1 MHWRMWSRYGD
12 GVGRDEMR
20 KAKARCDDGPR
31 SQSAASPAQAR
42 STRAAQDLTTAA
54 LQHCATLDHHISRT
68 FTYSRTSP
76 AVCLATSR
84 VALLRSSYRVFWPAN
99 TTEPARS
106 DCLLKPLHRD
116 HVANRACIIA
126 PLINETWLL
135 PVIAPHRLPPKH
147 SLPPWSS

>member
-1 MHWRMWSRYGD
+1 MTGL
-12 GVGRDEMR
+12 G
-20 KAKARCDDGPR
+20 
-31 SQSAASPAQAR
+31 ASPPPAQPKQEALEQHKT
-42 STRAAQDLTTAA
+42 SL
-54 LQHCATLDHHISRT
+54 LQHCATLDHRISRT

-99 TTEPARS
+99 TIEPARS

-126 PLINETWLL
+126 PLVNETWLL